1 VSGGFFH
8 SIGRRQLPPEVRWAA
23 AALGLPEE
31 SLVAAGGASGL
42 TWTCGESIL
51 RTGDAKTLRREVVA
65 MTAAS
70 GAVPVPEVLDAVEFS
85 DAEGRARLVC
95 SWRGCRDVPP
105 STSPACR

>member
-1 VSGGFFH
+1 VG
-8 SIGRRQLPPEVRWAA
+8 A

-42 TWTCGESIL
+42 TWACGESIL

-65 MTAAS
+65 ITAAS
-70 GAVPVPEVLDAVEFS
+70 RAVPVPEVLDAVEFT
-85 DAEGRARLVC
+85 DAEGRGARWFAPG
-95 SWRGCRDVPP
+95 SACRDVPP